1 MFMTLSFFFLNP
13 KTQSDDGPLGGKQ
26 CPHNKTEE
34 AVFPKLSAISCPILT
49 RHWICR
55 DLALHF

>member
-1 MFMTLSFFFLNP
+1 MTLSNFFFLNP

-26 CPHNKTEE
+26 CPHKTEE
-34 AVFPKLSAISCPILT
+34 AVFPKLSAISCSILT

-55 DLALHF
+55 DLVFRF

>member
-1 MFMTLSFFFLNP
+1 MFMTLSSFFFNP

-34 AVFPKLSAISCPILT
+34 AVFPKLLRLVVQSSLDTGSAGT
-49 RHWICR
+49 
-55 DLALHF
+55 